1 MPADADWSA
10 VGREVSRRRS
20 LLYSVHEDRSN
31 RGYLRRN
38 PSAIIGGPSFNR
50 VIGPI
55 PTGSSTLRGRNRM
68 ESLGLVRRMLAPQD
82 KRQALLSLTT
92 DALQMLENLS
102 ATHREEIRRLRPT
115 LTQLLGLLEDS

>member
-1 MPADADWSA
+1 
-10 VGREVSRRRS
+10 
-20 LLYSVHEDRSN
+20 
-31 RGYLRRN
+31 
-38 PSAIIGGPSFNR
+38 
-50 VIGPI
+50 
-55 PTGSSTLRGRNRM
+55 M